1 MAENKQHIVNTH
13 ENGTIVISEDVII
26 TIVYRALEEV
36 EGVAGLS
43 NPSKK
48 NWGKSIKVTVDEKN
62 ALTVECNITVIYG
75 QSIVTIAA
83 AVQEAVSAAISS
95 MTGVVAQAVNVNIN
109 GVVRK

>member
-1 MAENKQHIVNTH
+1 MAENKQRIVNTH

-36 EGVAGLS
+36 DGVAGLS
-43 NPSKK
+43 SPSKK
-48 NWGKSIKVTVDEKN
+48 NWGKSIKVIIDEEN
-62 ALTVECNITVIYG
+62 ALNIECNINVVYG

-83 AVQEAVSAAISS
+83 AVQEAVSSAISS
-95 MTGVVAQAVNVNIN
+95 MTGVVTQTVNINVN